1 MTDELKLCDRSTKYA
16 EGDAQDDAVH
26 KLLQEAIEYI
36 PALKRMRPSHLP
48 LKQQLIQRRASERA
62 RIRKRLRAQGIDP
75 AFTFGKVGAPRKR
88 KCRPTPTPEHIL
100 YLRKQHRWTDEG
112 DQ

>member
-1 MTDELKLCDRSTKYA
+1 MTDESELSSRSTKYPA
-16 EGDAQDDAVH
+16 HDAQDEAVH

-36 PALKRMRPSHLP
+36 RPPKLMRPSHLP
-48 LKQQLIQRRASERA
+48 LKQQLIQRMASERA

-75 AFTFGKVGAPRKR
+75 RFTFGKVGAPRKR
-88 KCRPTPTPEHIL
+88 KCRAAPTVEEVD
-100 YLRKQHRWTDEG
+100 YLRRLHNWDEG